1 MEDSSLFLND
11 RDGLLSVLNEKGFLY
26 LKNVLDRNEVLSARS
41 TVLQHLADKENLLP
55 GTSVDEGVL
64 KAGCGVGCVPM
75 MEGKNSIT
83 HSESILKVIQSEAL
97 YKLFEVIKIGA
108 NNFEVA

>member
-1 MEDSSLFLND
+1 MEDSSPFLND
-11 RDGLLSVLNEKGFLY
+11 RDHLLSVLNRKGFLY
-26 LKNVLDRNEVLSARS
+26 LKNVLDRNEVISARS
-41 TVLQHLADKENLLP
+41 TVLQHLADKDNLAP
-55 GTSVDEGVL
+55 RTHVDEGIL

-97 YKLFEVIKIGA
+97 YSLFKV
-108 NNFEVA
+108 